1 MDSTDGDGSL
11 VQACQVPRWVSA
23 KPQVSLRLWLG
34 LLLVFF
40 LAGCADTRY
49 YAQSVA
55 GHLQLMRAARPI
67 DDWLADTAT
76 PPALTQR
83 LRLAQGIRQFA
94 VTDLHLPDNAS
105 YHRYADLQR
114 RHVVWNVVAAPEFS
128 LTLKTWCFPVAG
140 CVGYRGYFSEIDAQA
155 EAQALRAQ
163 GLEASVYGVPAYST
177 LGWMNWLGGDPLL
190 NTFIHYPEGE
200 VARLVFH
207 ELSHQVLYVAGDTAF
222 NESFATAVERLGG
235 ALWLQQKASPAART
249 DYAAFDARRQQ
260 FRALT
265 RATRDRLADIYKE
278 NKPLAL
284 MDKAPTAIEYVAPQG
299 SPPNIKPDRSLALTD
314 KARAAMK
321 SEAMQDFRKNY
332 AALKASWGGYSGYDA
347 WVAQANNAA
356 FGAQAAYD
364 DLVPGFTALFE
375 RQGRDWPRFYEAVR
389 QLAKRPKPERAQQLN
404 QWASEPQAWPRHAR
418 NDDAPSH

>member
-1 MDSTDGDGSL
+1 MLIDSTDGDGSPVLAGQAPRGVCTTPL
-11 VQACQVPRWVSA
+11 VR
-23 KPQVSLRLWLG
+23 LRLWLG
-34 LLLVFF
+34 LVLVLL
-40 LAGCADTRY
+40 LAGCADMRY
-49 YAQSVA
+49 YGQSVA
-55 GHLQLMRAARPI
+55 GHLQLMWAARPI
-67 DDWLADTAT
+67 DDWLADPNT

-83 LRLAQGIRQFA
+83 LRQAQDIRRFA
-94 VTDLHLPDNAS
+94 ATELHLPDNAS
-105 YHRYADLQR
+105 YHRYANLHR

-140 CVGYRGYFSEIDAQA
+140 CVGYRGYFSEPDAQA
-155 EAQALRAQ
+155 QAQSLRAE

-207 ELSHQVLYVAGDTAF
+207 ELSHQVLYVSGDTVF

-235 ALWLQQKASPAART
+235 ARWLQQKGSVKAHS

-265 RATRDRLADIYKE
+265 RATRDRLADIYKQ
-278 NKPLAL
+278 NSPLAHVN
-284 MDKAPTAIEYVAPQG
+284 KAQ
-299 SPPNIKPDRSLALTD
+299 
-314 KARAAMK
+314 AAMK
-321 SEAMQDFRKNY
+321 SEAMQEFKRGY
-332 AALKASWGGYSGYDA
+332 AALKTSWGGYSGYDA

-364 DLVPGFTALFE
+364 ELVPGFEALFE
-375 RQGRDWPRFYEAVR
+375 REGRDWLKFYDAVR
-389 QLAKRPKPERAQQLN
+389 QLAKRPSQERAQQLK
-404 QWASEPQAWPRHAR
+404 QWASEQHG
-418 NDDAPSH
+418 